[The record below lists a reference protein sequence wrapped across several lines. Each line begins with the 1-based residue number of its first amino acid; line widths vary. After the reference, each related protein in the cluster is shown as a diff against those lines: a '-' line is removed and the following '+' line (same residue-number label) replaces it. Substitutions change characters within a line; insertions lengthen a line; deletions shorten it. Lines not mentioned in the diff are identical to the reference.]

1 MKRLH
6 LIIIYSL
13 LTASLFAQKEE
24 SKDYIKIKAEL
35 NEKIFGTAD
44 PFFKDNTLPEQYK
57 NESAVILAQKHSLES
72 DSKYKFRVFARS
84 GVKYNFFDIFRK
96 KLLINDQSAL
106 EEYSQLSFT
115 KLQSKSWSSVGKL
128 KNYTFINIRLI
139 KPNGNTKTIDVDESA
154 VTIKD
159 EKNQKENKIAI
170 PDLSVGDIIDYY
182 VANYY
187 QEDDDAATTPLSY
200 VLGDDYPILNY
211 VISLQFDARIAAE
224 YQSINGAP
232 DFKITPDA
240 DGGGN
245 VLNMAVKNVPK
256 IKGLLWSSL
265 YRQLPIIRLNYKRGK
280 IIHADIPA
288 IKEGDVV
295 KATKR
300 YPDMIEATMATVL
313 NEVCYSAATG
323 TRIFKAERGE
333 VKKAWK
339 EYTGKHPKADR
350 SDSMAA
356 FVFRY
361 INWSDYYGNF
371 SLETNYNN
379 AYYPQDLRS
388 QLFRIAKFGYIM
400 QLEFKTDID
409 FLVVCGKNS
418 YERDDLFSIGDLSV
432 LVSTHD
438 GKPQYFSF
446 ADNFDYGNTV
456 PYYLEGEP
464 AKVYP
469 FDTRQLMGGKLLY
482 VALKESSKATLPAT
496 EYKGNHE
503 AEMISVKM
511 DAANPQMLTVNRK
524 ITTRG
529 YLKKDAQA
537 ALTIYEEMARQT
549 GAAVGVTDDLITQN
563 SNHGRNAKK
572 VEEELK
578 SLLEK
583 ARTKH
588 KEDFE
593 NEIQRNYDVKAK
605 ELKSYK
611 ILNFGV
617 QADAPFEVEEE
628 FAMDGWVKK
637 AGNNYI
643 VDIGKFIAS
652 QVEIKKE
659 QRERKKDIYMPFPR
673 GFSYHIEFIL
683 PDGYG
688 AEGLDKLN
696 ATSENETGAFISIAK
711 KEGNKV
717 IVDINKHYV
726 NSFEPAAKW
735 PLLLNFLDK
744 ALEFNQQ
751 KILLKKL

>member
-1 MKRLH
+1 MKRFT
-6 LIIIYSL
+6 IIVIYSL
-13 LTASLFAQKEE
+13 LTTHLFAQKEE
-24 SKDYIKIKAEL
+24 SKDYLKIKAEL
-35 NEKIFGTAD
+35 NEKIFGTVD
-44 PFFKDNTLPEQYK
+44 PFFKDNSLPEQYK

-72 DSKYKFRVFARS
+72 DSKYKFRVFAHS

-115 KLQSKSWSSVGKL
+115 KLQSKSWSIVGKL
-128 KNYTFINIRLI
+128 KNYSFINIRLI
-139 KPNGNTKTIDVDESA
+139 KPNGTIKTIDVDESA

-159 EKNQKENKIAI
+159 AKTQKENKIAI
-170 PDLSVGDIIDYY
+170 PDLSIGDVIDYY

-187 QEDDDAATTPLSY
+187 QEDDDATTTPLSY

-211 VISLQFDARIAAE
+211 VISLQFDSRIAVE

-245 VLNMAVKNVPK
+245 VLNMAVKNIPK
-256 IKGLLWSSL
+256 IKGLLWSSV
-265 YRQLPIIRLNYKRGK
+265 YRQLPIIRLNYRRGK
-280 IIHADIPA
+280 IVHPDMPA

-295 KATKR
+295 KAGSR

-313 NEVCYSAATG
+313 NEVCYNAAVAS
-323 TRIFKAERGE
+323 RIFKAERAA

-339 EYTGKHPKADR
+339 EYTSKHPKADR
-350 SDSMAA
+350 PDSIAG

-361 INWSDYYGNF
+361 INWTDYYGNF
-371 SLETNYNN
+371 NLETDYNN

-388 QLFRIAKFGYIM
+388 QLYRIAKFGYIM
-400 QLEFKTDID
+400 QLEFKTDLD
-409 FLVVCGKNS
+409 FLVVCGKND
-418 YERDDLFSIGDLSV
+418 YEREDLFSIGDLSV

-438 GKPQYFSF
+438 GKTQYFSF

-464 AKVYP
+464 VKVYP
-469 FDTRQLMGGKLLY
+469 FDTRQLLGGKLLY
-482 VALKESSKATLPAT
+482 VALKESSKSKLPAT
-496 EYKGNHE
+496 LYKDNNE
-503 AEMISVKM
+503 TETISVKM
-511 DAANPQMLTVNRK
+511 DAANPQLFTVNRK
-524 ITTRG
+524 ISTKG

-537 ALTIYEEMARQT
+537 ALTIYEEMAQQS
-549 GAAVGVTDDLITQN
+549 GAAVGVTDDLISQN
-563 SNHGRNAKK
+563 NSHGRNAKK
-572 VEEELK
+572 LEEELK

-593 NEIQRNYDVKAK
+593 NEIQRNYTVKAK

-617 QADAPFEVEEE
+617 QSDAPFEVEEE
-628 FAMDGWVKK
+628 FAMEGWVKK

-643 VDIGKFIAS
+643 VDIGRFIAS
-652 QVEIKKE
+652 QIEIKKE

-673 GFSYHIEFIL
+673 SFYYHIEFTV
-683 PDGYG
+683 PDGYT
-688 AEGLDKLN
+688 AEGLDKLT
-696 ATSENETGAFISIAK
+696 ATTENETGAFISVAK
-711 KEGNKV
+711 KDGNKL
-717 IVDINKHYV
+717 IVDINKYYA

-735 PLLLNFLDK
+735 ASLLGFLDK

>member
-1 MKRLH
+1 MKRF
-6 LIIIYSL
+6 IIIVSCSL
-13 LTASLFAQKEE
+13 LMTQLFAQKEE
-24 SKDYIKIKAEL
+24 SKDYLKIKAEL
-35 NEKIFGTAD
+35 NEKIFGTVD

-72 DSKYKFRVFARS
+72 DSKYKFRVFAHS

-115 KLQSKSWSSVGKL
+115 KLQSKSWSIVGKL
-128 KNYTFINIRLI
+128 KNYSFINIRLI
-139 KPNGNTKTIDVDESA
+139 KPNGTVKTIDVDESA

-159 EKNQKENKIAI
+159 ARTQKENKIAI
-170 PDLSVGDIIDYY
+170 PDLSIGDVIDYY

-187 QEDDDAATTPLSY
+187 QEDDDATTTPLSY

-211 VISLQFDARIAAE
+211 VISLQFDSRIAVE

-245 VLNMAVKNVPK
+245 VLNMAVKNIPK
-256 IKGLLWSSL
+256 IKGLLWSSV
-265 YRQLPIIRLNYKRGK
+265 YRQLPIIRLNYRRGR
-280 IIHADIPA
+280 IVHPDMPPV
-288 IKEGDVV
+288 KEGDVV
-295 KATKR
+295 KAGSR
-300 YPDMIEATMATVL
+300 YPDMIEATMASVL
-313 NEVCYSAATG
+313 NEVCYNAAVG
-323 TRIFKAERGE
+323 SRIFKAERGA

-339 EYTGKHPKADR
+339 EYTSKHPKADR
-350 SDSMAA
+350 PDSIAG

-361 INWSDYYGNF
+361 INWTDYYGNF
-371 SLETNYNN
+371 NLETDYNN

-388 QLFRIAKFGYIM
+388 QLYRIAKFGYIM
-400 QLEFKTDID
+400 QLEFKTDLD
-409 FLVVCGKNS
+409 FLVVCGKND

-438 GKPQYFSF
+438 GKAQYFSF

-456 PYYLEGEP
+456 PHYLEGESV
-464 AKVYP
+464 KVYP

-482 VALKESSKATLPAT
+482 VALKESSKSKLPAT
-496 EYKGNHE
+496 SYKDNNE
-503 AEMISVKM
+503 TETISVKM
-511 DAANPQMLTVNRK
+511 DAANPQLFSVNRK
-524 ITTRG
+524 ISTKG

-537 ALTIYEEMARQT
+537 ALTIYEEMAQQS
-549 GAAVGVTDDLITQN
+549 GAAVGVTDDLISQN
-563 SNHGRNAKK
+563 NNHGKNAKK
-572 VEEELK
+572 LEEELK

-593 NEIQRNYDVKAK
+593 NEIQRNYTVKAK

-611 ILNFGV
+611 ILNFGA
-617 QADAPFEVEEE
+617 QSDTPFEVEEE
-628 FAMDGWVKK
+628 FAMEGWVKK

-643 VDIGKFIAS
+643 VDIGRFIAS
-652 QVEIKKE
+652 QIEIKKE

-673 GFSYHIEFIL
+673 SFYYHIEFTI
-683 PDGYG
+683 PDGYT
-688 AEGLDKLN
+688 AEGLDKLT
-696 ATSENETGAFISIAK
+696 ATTENETGAFISVAK
-711 KEGNKV
+711 KDGNKL
-717 IVDINKHYV
+717 IVDINKYYV

-735 PLLLNFLDK
+735 ASLLSFLDK

>member
-1 MKRLH
+1 MKR
-6 LIIIYSL
+6 SL
-13 LTASLFAQKEE
+13 FIVCSLFTATLFAQKEE
-24 SKDYIKIKAEL
+24 SKDYVKIKAEL

-44 PFFKDNTLPEQYK
+44 PFFKDNTMPEQYK
-57 NESAVILAQKHSLES
+57 NESAVVLAQKHSLES
-72 DSKYKFRVFARS
+72 DSKYKFRVFGHS

-106 EEYSQLSFT
+106 EEYSQLNFT
-115 KLQSKSWSSVGKL
+115 KLQSKSWSMVGKL

-139 KPNGNTKTIDVDESA
+139 KSNGTVKTIDIDESA

-159 EKNQKENKIAI
+159 AKNQTENKIAI

-187 QEDDDAATTPLSY
+187 QEDDDATTTPLSY

-211 VISLQFDARIAAE
+211 VISLQFDARIAIE

-232 DFKITPDA
+232 DFKVSPDA

-245 VLNMAVKNVPK
+245 VLNMAVKNIPK

-280 IIHADIPA
+280 IIHTDLPT

-295 KATKR
+295 KANKR
-300 YPDMIEATMATVL
+300 YPDMIEATMAVVL
-313 NEVCYSAATG
+313 NEVCYTAATN
-323 TRIFKAERGE
+323 TRIFKADRAE
-333 VKKAWK
+333 VRKAWK
-339 EYTGKHPKADR
+339 EYTGKHPKADNP
-350 SDSMAA
+350 DSIAA

-361 INWSDYYGNF
+361 INWTDYYANF
-371 SLETNYNN
+371 NLETNYNN

-400 QLEFKTDID
+400 KLEFKIDID
-409 FLVVCGKNS
+409 FLVVCGKGS
-418 YERDDLFSIGDLSV
+418 YEREDLFSIGDLSI
-432 LVSTHD
+432 LVGTHE
-438 GKPQYFSF
+438 GRTEFFSF

-456 PYYLEGEP
+456 PYYLEGEA

-469 FDTRQLMGGKLLY
+469 FDTKQLMGGKLLY
-482 VALKESSKATLPAT
+482 VALKESSKMTLPAT
-496 EYKGNHE
+496 VYKDNHE
-503 AEMISVKM
+503 AEIITVKM
-511 DAANPQMLTVNRK
+511 DAANPQLLTLNRT
-524 ITTRG
+524 ITTKG
-529 YLKKDAQA
+529 SLKKDAQA

-549 GAAVGVTDDLITQN
+549 AAAVGVTEDLITQN

-583 ARTKH
+583 ARIKH

-593 NEIQRNYDVKAK
+593 NEIQRNYDVRAK

-611 ILNFGV
+611 ILNFGA
-617 QADAPFEVEEE
+617 QADAPFEVDEE
-628 FAMDGWVKK
+628 FAMEGWVKK

-652 QVEIKKE
+652 QIEIKKE

-673 GFSYHIEFIL
+673 GFSYHLEFIL
-683 PDGYG
+683 PEGYG
-688 AEGLDKLN
+688 TEGLDKLN
-696 ATSENETGAFISIAK
+696 TKIENETGAFVSIAK
-711 KEGNKV
+711 KEGNKI

-735 PLLLNFLDK
+735 PLILNFLDK

>member
-1 MKRLH
+1 MKRF
-6 LIIIYSL
+6 IIIVIYSL
-13 LTASLFAQKEE
+13 LTTHLFAQKEE
-24 SKDYIKIKAEL
+24 SKDYLKIKAEL
-35 NEKIFGTAD
+35 NEKIFGTVD
-44 PFFKDNTLPEQYK
+44 PFFKDNSLPEQYK

-72 DSKYKFRVFARS
+72 DSKYKFRVFAHS

-115 KLQSKSWSSVGKL
+115 KLQSKSWSIVGKL
-128 KNYTFINIRLI
+128 KNYSFINIRLI
-139 KPNGNTKTIDVDESA
+139 KPNGTIKTIDVDESA

-159 EKNQKENKIAI
+159 AKTQKENKIAI
-170 PDLSVGDIIDYY
+170 PDLSIGDVIDYY

-187 QEDDDAATTPLSY
+187 QEDDDATTTPLSY

-211 VISLQFDARIAAE
+211 VISLQFDSRIAVE

-245 VLNMAVKNVPK
+245 VLNMAVKNIPK
-256 IKGLLWSSL
+256 IKGLLWSSV
-265 YRQLPIIRLNYKRGK
+265 YRQLPIIRLNYRRGK
-280 IIHADIPA
+280 IVHPDMPA

-295 KATKR
+295 KASSR

-313 NEVCYSAATG
+313 NEVCYNAAVAS
-323 TRIFKAERGE
+323 RIFKVERGA

-339 EYTGKHPKADR
+339 DYTSKHPKADR
-350 SDSMAA
+350 PDSIAG

-361 INWSDYYGNF
+361 INWTDYYGNF
-371 SLETNYNN
+371 NLETDYNN

-388 QLFRIAKFGYIM
+388 QLYRIAKFGYIM
-400 QLEFKTDID
+400 QLEFKTDLD
-409 FLVVCGKNS
+409 FLVVCGKND

-438 GKPQYFSF
+438 GKTQYFSF

-456 PYYLEGEP
+456 PYYLEGESV
-464 AKVYP
+464 KVYP
-469 FDTRQLMGGKLLY
+469 FDTRQLLGGKLLY
-482 VALKESSKATLPAT
+482 VALKESSKSKLPAT
-496 EYKGNHE
+496 TYKDNNE
-503 AEMISVKM
+503 TETISVKM
-511 DAANPQMLTVNRK
+511 DAANPQLFTVNRK
-524 ITTRG
+524 ISTKG

-537 ALTIYEEMARQT
+537 ALTIYEEMAQQS
-549 GAAVGVTDDLITQN
+549 GAAVGVTDDLISQN
-563 SNHGRNAKK
+563 NSHGRNAKK
-572 VEEELK
+572 LEEELK

-593 NEIQRNYDVKAK
+593 NEIQRNYTVKAK

-617 QADAPFEVEEE
+617 QSDAPFEVEEE
-628 FAMDGWVKK
+628 FAMEGWVKK

-643 VDIGKFIAS
+643 VDIGRFIAS
-652 QVEIKKE
+652 QIEIKKE

-673 GFSYHIEFIL
+673 SFYYHIEFTV
-683 PDGYG
+683 PDGYT
-688 AEGLDKLN
+688 AEGLDKLT
-696 ATSENETGAFISIAK
+696 ATTENETGAFISIAK
-711 KEGNKV
+711 KEGNRL
-717 IVDINKHYV
+717 IVDINKYYA

-735 PLLLNFLDK
+735 SSLLGFLDK